1 MLMNFDAMMHIFCVR
16 KNISRLINKMMIK
29 MNVLS
34 ASDFFFSKLETVL
47 FQPPRQTPYP
57 IYLHPK
63 FQNTLGFQYYLFW
76 GEKLICYSSLVK
88 YEYFIQSQDIS
99 FWHDTIQI
107 WQFKKTKVKLR
118 FMYKARLGW
127 NTCII

>member
-34 ASDFFFSKLETVL
+34 ASDFFFLNLEK
-47 FQPPRQTPYP
+47 TPYP

-63 FQNTLGFQYYLFW
+63 FQNTLGFQYYLFR
-76 GEKLICYSSLVK
+76 GEKLKCYSSLMK

-99 FWHDTIQI
+99 F
-107 WQFKKTKVKLR
+107 
-118 FMYKARLGW
+118 
-127 NTCII
+127 

>member
-29 MNVLS
+29 MNALS
-34 ASDFFFSKLETVL
+34 ASDFFLLKLETIK

-63 FQNTLGFQYYLFW
+63 FQNTLGFQYYLF
-76 GEKLICYSSLVK
+76 
-88 YEYFIQSQDIS
+88 
-99 FWHDTIQI
+99 
-107 WQFKKTKVKLR
+107 
-118 FMYKARLGW
+118 
-127 NTCII
+127 